1 MKYEINLG
9 IWNGIF
15 CVPNAVADD
24 CLKLARGNDLKVL
37 LYLLR
42 NAGGVYDAK
51 EIAEYLSITDE
62 QVEESISFWK
72 QRRIINIG
80 ENDKENIEL
89 TPHEEKTLTNVKKAP
104 NSITPVNTLDP
115 IRKIELDRTPDFA
128 PKEIAATVRGNEKA
142 DYLFKHCEKL
152 YGRPLKHNEQRTLM
166 IILEDAC
173 LPVEVALILVEYCFS
188 VNKATPAYMRS
199 VALDWVEGGITSIDK
214 ASEKVAE
221 LQNLDGAINRFKK
234 MFEVTSAFSKQQ
246 REYIDKW
253 VNVYGFSD
261 EMVNEAYQITLNA
274 TGKLAFQYMNKVL
287 ESWHAKGI
295 TAVEQLNEQEKKHS
309 EKNTNS
315 SFDAATIE
323 KLVTDKYKKLGENQ

>member
-15 CVPNAVADD
+15 CVPNTVADD

-42 NAGGVYDAK
+42 NSGTAFDTK
-51 EIAEYLSITDE
+51 NIAEFLSITDE
-62 QVEESISFWK
+62 QVEESIDFWK
-72 QRRIINIG
+72 QRRVIDI
-80 ENDKENIEL
+80 DKNGEL
-89 TPHEEKTLTNVKKAP
+89 TPSAVKTSSNIKQSANKA
-104 NSITPVNTLDP
+104 SSGNTLDTAK
-115 IRKIELDRTPDFA
+115 KIELDRTPDFT
-128 PKEIAATVRGNEKA
+128 PKEIAATVRDNEKA

-152 YGRPLKHNEQRTLM
+152 FGRPLKHNEQRTLM
-166 IILEDAC
+166 IILEDAG
-173 LPVEVALILVEYCFS
+173 LPVEVALMLIDYCFS

-199 VALDWVEGGITSIDK
+199 VALDWVENEIISIDK
-214 ASEKVAE
+214 AAEKVSE

-253 VNVYGFSD
+253 VNIYGFSD
-261 EMVNEAYQITLNA
+261 EMVNEAYQVTLNS

-315 SFDAATIE
+315 SFDVNTIE
-323 KLVTDKYKKLGENQ
+323 LLVTGKYKKRGENQ